1 MVLPL
6 NIPQISIFS
15 DEELIRLCIANPELH
30 IERDENGQLLINM
43 SPTYA
48 LTSSNNSEL
57 NFEIALWNR
66 QHKAGK
72 VFDSNAAFILP
83 DSSMRGPDIAWIAQ
97 HRWDSLSIKEK
108 KSFPK
113 IVPDFVAELQSDTD
127 NIEELKIKMT
137 KWVQNG
143 VCLAWL
149 ISPREKQTYIYYA
162 RTIEIVP
169 FDQVLSGK
177 DILADFE
184 IILSNI
190 LEL

>member
-6 NIPQISIFS
+6 NIPQVSVFS
-15 DEELIRLCIANPELH
+15 DEELLRLCLANPELH

-72 VFDSNAAFILP
+72 VFDSNSAFVLP
-83 DSSMRGPDIAWIAQ
+83 DTSMRGPDIAWIAQ
-97 HRWDSLSIKEK
+97 HRWDNLSLKEK

-113 IVPDFVAELQSDTD
+113 ITPDFVAELQSDTD
-127 NIEELKIKMT
+127 NIEELKAKMT

-143 VCLAWL
+143 VRLAWL
-149 ISPREKQTYIYYA
+149 ISPQQKQTYIYHIGN
-162 RTIEIVP
+162 IEIIS
-169 FDQVLSGK
+169 FDKPLTGRDVLV
-177 DILADFE
+177 DFE
-184 IILSNI
+184 VILSNI